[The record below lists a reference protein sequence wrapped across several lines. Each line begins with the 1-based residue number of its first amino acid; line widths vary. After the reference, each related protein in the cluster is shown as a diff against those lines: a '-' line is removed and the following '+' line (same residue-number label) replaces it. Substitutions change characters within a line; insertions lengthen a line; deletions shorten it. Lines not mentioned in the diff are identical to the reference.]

1 MVDINKKL
9 SELFGKMDQK
19 MLEKRINTAIE
30 MLKNVTW
37 TNFQKK
43 STK

>member
-1 MVDINKKL
+1 LISTKAVRTVWKN
-9 SELFGKMDQK
+9 GPK

-30 MLKNVTW
+30 MLKNGDVDELS
-37 TNFQKK
+37 KK